1 MTHALPMLP
10 DDFVWGAAT
19 ASYQIEGAVD
29 AGGRGPSIWDT
40 FSHTKGRTYR
50 GDTGDHACRHYER
63 LDEDLD
69 LMADLGLAAYRF
81 SIAWPRIQPDGRG
94 PVNAEG
100 IAFYQRLVD
109 GLHTRGI
116 TPYATLYHWDL
127 PQALQ
132 DDGGWTNR
140 DTSHRFAEYAELVVG
155 NLEGVSNWMTLN
167 EPWVSAFV
175 GHGSGRHA
183 PGLVDGAA
191 AVRASHHLL
200 LGHGLAVP
208 ALRAADAGQV
218 GIVLNLTDVR
228 AGSDDDADVRAAQ
241 LADGHSN
248 RWFLDPLFRGT
259 YPADIVAAF
268 SVATELDVV
277 ADGDLDI
284 ISTPIDFLGINYYFP
299 TTVRF
304 GSAPEGNEF
313 TPLETV
319 ELVPPAHDE
328 PTTAMGWPI
337 DATGMT
343 DVLTRVTRDYGDVP
357 LFVTENGIA
366 IHDYVDPSGQVN
378 DVERIAYLRDHLAA
392 VGDAVEQ
399 GSPVRGYFCW
409 SLLDNFEWSEG
420 YSRRFGLIHVDY
432 PTGRR
437 TPKASAAWYRAVI
450 TDATATTTTG

>member
-1 MTHALPMLP
+1 MTDPLPTLP

-29 AGGRGPSIWDT
+29 VDGRGPSIWDT
-40 FSHTKGRTYR
+40 FSHTDGRTYR

-94 PVNAEG
+94 QVNQAG
-100 IAFYQRLVD
+100 VSFYQRLVD
-109 GLHTRGI
+109 GLLARGI

-132 DDGGWTNR
+132 DDGGWLNR
-140 DTSHRFAEYAELVVG
+140 DTSHRFAEYAALVADRLDSVAH
-155 NLEGVSNWMTLN
+155 WATLN

-183 PGLVDGAA
+183 PGLTDGAA

-208 ALRAADAGQV
+208 ALRAVDAGQV
-218 GIVLNLTDVR
+218 GIVLNLTTVR
-228 AGSDDDADVRAAQ
+228 AASDDDADRRAAH
-241 LADGHSN
+241 LADGHHN
-248 RWFLDPLFRGT
+248 RWFLDALFRGT
-259 YPADIVAAF
+259 YPADVVAAF
-268 SVATELDVV
+268 RGVTDLAFV
-277 ADGDLDI
+277 ADGDLAT
-284 ISTPIDFLGINYYFP
+284 ISAAIDFLGINYYYP
-299 TTVRF
+299 TVVRA
-304 GSAPEGNEF
+304 G
-313 TPLETV
+313 TPRRRSDLTPIDDV
-319 ELVPPAHDE
+319 DVVQPARDE

-337 DATGMT
+337 DAAGMT
-343 DVLTRVTRDYGDVP
+343 DVLTRITRDYGDVP

-378 DVERIAYLRDHLAA
+378 DVERIAYLRDHIAA
-392 VGDAVEQ
+392 VGAAVAE
-399 GSPVRGYFCW
+399 GAPVQGYFCW

-420 YSRRFGLIHVDY
+420 YSRRFGLVHIDY

-437 TPKASAAWYRAVI
+437 IPKASAAWYRAVI
-450 TDATATTTTG
+450 TGAGATAPAG